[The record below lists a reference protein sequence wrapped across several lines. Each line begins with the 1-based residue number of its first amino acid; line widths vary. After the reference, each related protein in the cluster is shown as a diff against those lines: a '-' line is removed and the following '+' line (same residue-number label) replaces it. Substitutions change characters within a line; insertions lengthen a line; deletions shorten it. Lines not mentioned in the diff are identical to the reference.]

1 MAHCST
7 EAKVASILPDF
18 ARNAHGNL
26 AEQNRLVGPQRGADT
41 SRPANPAPLDAGAA
55 RPAAVAA
62 VAAKPVAA
70 AAPAAI
76 ALLQRNGCVVCHGV
90 DNRIVGPAFREVAGK
105 HGARPDAVAYL
116 AGKIRSGGTGVW
128 GAIPMP
134 PQTLTEADTK
144 AIAAWIA
151 DGAKK

>member
-1 MAHCST
+1 
-7 EAKVASILPDF
+7 
-18 ARNAHGNL
+18 
-26 AEQNRLVGPQRGADT
+26 
-41 SRPANPAPLDAGAA
+41 
-55 RPAAVAA
+55 VAA